1 MFPNCEQETYNIQ
14 VSTVNVEQYSPAH
27 SNVDFVATF
36 STTLKDVVRAELVTA
51 SIPCN
56 TSNVVYVSISELS
69 TRYTDF
75 ADTKP
80 ATGDGHSI
88 QTSGTRLRDTFGA
101 VYSDDINT
109 KSRITYYNRYPIVA
123 EYPYPI
129 QRLDRLS
136 IQLYNQDGTLL
147 TDQGSAFFT
156 FRFICNRKN
165 MC

>member
-1 MFPNCEQETYNIQ
+1 MIPNCDQEIYNIQ
-14 VSTVNVEQYSPAH
+14 VSTTNVENYNSAM
-27 SNVDFVATF
+27 SNVDFVVTL
-36 STTLKDVVRAELVTA
+36 SNSLKDVVRAELVTA

-56 TSNVVYVSISELS
+56 TSNVVYVVVDELS

-88 QTSGTRLRDTFGA
+88 STSGTKLRNTFGA
-101 VYSDDINT
+101 IYNEDTNT
-109 KSRITYYNRYPIVA
+109 KNRITYYNRYPIIA

-129 QRLDRLS
+129 QRLSKLS
-136 IQLYNQDGTLL
+136 IKLYNHNGDIL
-147 TDQGSAFFT
+147 TDQGNCFFT

-165 MC
+165 LC

>member
-1 MFPNCEQETYNIQ
+1 MIPNCNQEIYNIQ
-14 VSTVNVEQYSPAH
+14 VSTANVDTYNSAQ
-27 SNVDFVATF
+27 SNVSFTATLGNP
-36 STTLKDVVRAELVTA
+36 LKDVVRAELVTA

-56 TSNVVYVSISELS
+56 TSNVVYVVVDELV

-88 QTSGTRLRDTFGA
+88 QTSGTKLRDTFGA
-101 VYSDDINT
+101 VYNDNIS
-109 KSRITYYNRYPIVA
+109 SSPRIVYYNRYPIIA

-129 QRLDRLS
+129 QRLDKLSVRLYGENGAL
-136 IQLYNQDGTLL
+136 I
-147 TDQGSAFFT
+147 TDQGTSFFT
-156 FRFICNRKN
+156 FRFICDRKN

>member
-1 MFPNCEQETYNIQ
+1 MFPNCDQEIYNIQ

-27 SNVDFVATF
+27 SNVNFVATLGN
-36 STTLKDVVRAELVTA
+36 TLKDVVRAELVTA

-56 TSNVVYVSISELS
+56 TSNVVYIAVDELAN
-69 TRYTDF
+69 RFTDY

-80 ATGDGHSI
+80 ATGQGHSI
-88 QTSGTRLRDTFGA
+88 QTSGNRLRDTFGA
-101 VYSDDINT
+101 VYSDDINV
-109 KSRITYYNRYPIVA
+109 KNRITYYNRYPIVA

-129 QRLDRLS
+129 QRLDKLSIRLS
-136 IQLYNQDGTLL
+136 ADDGTLL
-147 TDQGSAFFT
+147 TDQGNAFFT

>member
-1 MFPNCEQETYNIQ
+1 MIPNCDQEIYNIQ
-14 VSTVNVEQYSPAH
+14 VSTANVATYSPSS
-27 SNVDFVATF
+27 SNVSFTATL
-36 STTLKDVVRAELVTA
+36 TNTLKDVVRAELVTA

-56 TSNVVYVSISELS
+56 TSNVVYVVVDELV

-80 ATGDGHSI
+80 ATGVGHSI
-88 QTSGTRLRDTFGA
+88 QTSGTKLRDAFGA
-101 VYSDDINT
+101 VYNEDTGAKN
-109 KSRITYYNRYPIVA
+109 RITYYNRYPIIA

-129 QRLDRLS
+129 QRLDKLTVK
-136 IQLYNQDGTLL
+136 LYGENGSLI

-165 MC
+165 LC

>member
-1 MFPNCEQETYNIQ
+1 MIPNCNQEIYNIQ
-14 VSTVNVEQYSPAH
+14 VSTANVDTYNSAQ
-27 SNVDFVATF
+27 SNVSFTATLGNP
-36 STTLKDVVRAELVTA
+36 LKDVVRAELVTA

-56 TSNVVYVSISELS
+56 TSNVVYVVVDELV

-80 ATGDGHSI
+80 ATGEGHSI

-101 VYSDDINT
+101 VYNDNITT
-109 KSRITYYNRYPIVA
+109 KPRIVYYNRYPIIA

-129 QRLDRLS
+129 QRLDKLSVRLYGENGAL
-136 IQLYNQDGTLL
+136 I
-147 TDQGSAFFT
+147 TDQGTAFFT
-156 FRFICNRKN
+156 FRFICDRKN